1 MDIQLFVTGTKMQQF
16 NKLKLPK
23 SQLETEEVDLVNK
36 ITEEITG
43 GQVKEWPK
51 KGFLSTGSLSVK
63 YAILNRIGVANWT
76 PTNHGSGIT
85 HMLAKMIYL
94 IGTKRKLNFGDHV
107 FNQTMKHADSFAIKL
122 LIAFP
127 YLITGMLNTQTFRV
141 LNTQYK

>member
-51 KGFLSTGSLSVK
+51 KGLLSTGSLSVK
-63 YAILNRIGVANWT
+63 YAILNRIGASNWT

-85 HMLAKMIYL
+85 HILAKMIYL